1 MSKVKKITG
10 DLVYSITA
18 VGIMNMVLQFIVYPL
33 INYKIG
39 SGKFGD
45 MLFYMGVVNIL
56 APSFGIAVNNTRLL
70 LPDREK
76 FFNKDFLYVL
86 TIFSLI
92 SAIIGCGIGVYR
104 KNFWLSTF
112 FFLIIIIS
120 TIFRNYSSV
129 EFRLTL
135 NYKRQFVF
143 YMILSVGYL
152 LGLLLFWFSG
162 RWELVY
168 ILGECSAV
176 LFVAATGH
184 IYNKLQ
190 NYSEKRNLVLKNSF
204 TLALNYLITNLMLNL
219 DRIVLLRFVGNEAV
233 SQYYVL
239 SLMGKTIAIISG
251 PLNGILIGYLTK
263 DNERIDRKGFIK
275 AGGIML
281 AVGCVFL
288 LGCLVATPIYIKIMY
303 PNLYG
308 SVISLNLIVNLSQI
322 LYFLAGILVV
332 ITLTVCPAKGVLM
345 IQIIYSLIF
354 IVLSVGLT
362 NYFGIRG
369 FSYAALASNMV
380 YFILIYLLGFFCAK
394 KKHNYV
400 KEQGE

>member
-1 MSKVKKITG
+1 MSKVKKVTG
-10 DLVYSITA
+10 DLLYSITA

-33 INYKIG
+33 INYRIG
-39 SGKFGD
+39 SGRFGD

-76 FFNKDFLYVL
+76 AHNKDFIYVL
-86 TIFSLI
+86 TIFALI
-92 SAIIGCGIGVYR
+92 SAIIGCIVGIYR
-104 KNFWLSTF
+104 KNVWLSTILF
-112 FFLIIIIS
+112 AAIIIS

-129 EFRLTL
+129 EFRLLL
-135 NYKRQFVF
+135 NYKKQFIF
-143 YMILSVGYL
+143 YMILSIGYL
-152 LGLLLFWFSG
+152 LGLLLFWLTE

-176 LFVAATGH
+176 FFVVITGH
-184 IYNKLQ
+184 IYKNLH
-190 NYSEKRNLVLKNSF
+190 NYSAKRNLILKNSF

-263 DNERIDRKGFIK
+263 DNQRIDRRGFIK

-281 AVGCVFL
+281 AVGSVFL
-288 LGCLVATPIYIKIMY
+288 LGCLIATPIYIKLMY

-322 LYFLAGILVV
+322 FYFLAGILVV
-332 ITLTVCPAKGVLM
+332 ITLTVCSAKSVL
-345 IQIIYSLIF
+345 IVQIIYSAIF
-354 IVLSVGLT
+354 IILSVGLT
-362 NYFGIRG
+362 SYLGIQG
-369 FSYAALASNMV
+369 FSYAALVSNMI
-380 YFILIYLLGFFCAK
+380 YFILIYLLGFFSTNRKHKYAK
-394 KKHNYV
+394 
-400 KEQGE
+400 E